1 VTRLERAQANAAHW
15 REQAAQV
22 ERERRAMIW
31 LLRVGI
37 PAGIVVF
44 LVFHGW
50 IGFGIAAMSM
60 LTYVMGMYMTT
71 VRRAEFA
78 QHMRDADADLVAAQ
92 RIFEQ

>member
-1 VTRLERAQANAAHW
+1 MTRLERAQANAVHW

-22 ERERRAMIW
+22 ERERRAMIG

-37 PAGIVVF
+37 PVGIVVC
-44 LVFHGW
+44 LIFHGW

-92 RIFEQ
+92 RISEQ